1 MRYLSFW
8 NCFSRSRETYRQSFP
23 ILNIK
28 DIEDFRLFKFV
39 EKMVFV
45 TFLWSIYL
53 LFRYYKYLNFL
64 GRQSLS
70 SGQSKELVVCSAQRQ
85 YLVLLSP
92 SSISETEEV
101 EVPKFLKHLLQDEN
115 KIQTKFALLDIK
127 NTLDISHFKWFLQRT
142 TF

>member
-1 MRYLSFW
+1 
-8 NCFSRSRETYRQSFP
+8 
-23 ILNIK
+23 
-28 DIEDFRLFKFV
+28 
-39 EKMVFV
+39 MVFV

-127 NTLDISHFKWFLQRT
+127 NTLDISHFK
-142 TF
+142 